1 MSTAKKTLSPREIPA
16 LALSAGYALLLLAG
30 SIHARSLAGGLI
42 VLLLVCGFLCG
53 RFARKGKAVLPLV
66 LMVLVLPTAFSLAG
80 FRLAGTPYK
89 IAFIKVYWFHS
100 ALFGGMLAAGCLA
113 AVHLLTD
120 AAKSRGVRIAAGI
133 LGALLLAGLILSES
147 RTAILAA
154 AVGLVVLFA
163 DRIPRKYRIA
173 LAIAAVLVL
182 GVGGYGLYRI
192 NPDSFKGR
200 LLVWQ
205 VSGTMIGKHPLTG
218 SGIQTF
224 PVDYPFA
231 QGVYFKAHP
240 DSPGIRFAD
249 DINRPY
255 NDWLRLLVEQG
266 ILGVLLLL
274 LALFFLFRTSWKV
287 KEARLA
293 RAIVAAVCIF
303 ALSSYPVESPGILLA
318 AAVSLG
324 VLSCAPAAAGIDR
337 ARPVPAAV
345 LLAAGLV
352 LVPFITREWNRDNE
366 KDREAQAVFRSVKPE
381 KAVGLLEKF
390 SREIPSSQLF
400 CDLGDTYLK
409 LGREQEA
416 LASYRTA
423 AWMVPRRLTAR
434 YRIFFYYRTIGDR
447 ENALKA
453 ARDVLR
459 YEPYYIHG
467 PKVDRMLGE
476 VHAYLNGTN

>member
-16 LALSAGYALLLLAG
+16 LALAAGYALLLLAG
-30 SIHARSLAGGLI
+30 SIRARSLAGGLT
-42 VLLLVCGFLCG
+42 VALLVCGFLCG

-66 LMVLVLPTAFSLAG
+66 LMALALPTVFSLAG
-80 FRLAGTPYK
+80 FRLADIPYK
-89 IAFIKVYWFHS
+89 AAFVKVYWFHS
-100 ALFGGMLAAGCLA
+100 ALFGGLLATGCLA

-120 AAKSRGVRIAAGI
+120 KAKSRGVHIAAGI
-133 LGALLLAGLILSES
+133 LGAFLLAGLILSKS
-147 RTAILAA
+147 RTSVLALA
-154 AVGLVVLFA
+154 FGLVVLFA
-163 DRIPRKYRIA
+163 DRIPRKFRIA
-173 LAIAAVLVL
+173 LAVAAVLAL

-205 VSGTMIGKHPLTG
+205 VSGTMIGEHPLLG
-218 SGIQTF
+218 EGIQSF

-231 QGVYFKAHP
+231 QGAYFKAHP

-255 NDWLRLLVEQG
+255 NDWLRILIEQG
-266 ILGVLLLL
+266 FLGLLLLL
-274 LALFFLFRTSWKV
+274 LALFFLFRTSWNV

-293 RAIVAAVCIF
+293 RAVVAAICLF
-303 ALSSYPVESPGILLA
+303 ALSSYPVESPPILLS

-324 VLSCAPAAAGIDR
+324 VLSCARREGGKDRSRPA
-337 ARPVPAAV
+337 VAAV

-352 LVPFITREWNRDNE
+352 LVPFLTREWERDNQ
-366 KDREAQAVFRSVKPE
+366 KDIQAQAVFRSLKPE
-381 KAVGLLEKF
+381 KAVGILEAL

-400 CDLGDTYLK
+400 CDLGDTQLK
-409 LGREQEA
+409 LGREQAA

-447 ENALKA
+447 ANALKA
-453 ARDVLR
+453 AQDILH
-459 YEPYYIHG
+459 YEPYYIRG
-467 PKVDRMLGE
+467 EKVDRMLRA
-476 VHAYLNGTN
+476 VHAYLDETH